1 MGGMFGGGGGGGG
14 GSPPPPPPKAPEKAE
29 VSVDQARRNL
39 RDEQLRRSGRAATML
54 SGAMG
59 GETGGPRTGTKRLL
73 GE

>member
-1 MGGMFGGGGGGGG
+1 MGGVFGGGGGGA
-14 GSPPPPPPKAPEKAE
+14 PPPPPAKAPEPAKISE
-29 VSVDQARRNL
+29 EQARRNL

-54 SGAMG
+54 SGMTG